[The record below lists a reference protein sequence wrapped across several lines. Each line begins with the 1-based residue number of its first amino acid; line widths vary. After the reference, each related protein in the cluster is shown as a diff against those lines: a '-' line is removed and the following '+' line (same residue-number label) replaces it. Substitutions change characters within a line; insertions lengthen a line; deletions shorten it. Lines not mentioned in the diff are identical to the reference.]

1 MFETLK
7 YHNTKLILVMFLTDA
22 LFRVDDSSAKNSC
35 YGLDHVHDFRNNV
48 NQQGDYLVFPRN
60 LPIANNIKHNYIHH
74 LIVNSEIR

>member
-1 MFETLK
+1 M
-7 YHNTKLILVMFLTDA
+7 
-22 LFRVDDSSAKNSC
+22 LFSELMIIRPKTHAMH
-35 YGLDHVHDFRNNV
+35 GLDHVHDFRNNV